1 VKKTITENDV
11 IKFKKETGFIETSNE
26 LSKGNISFAIQSN
39 GTLLNKRMVSYLKE
53 KNIGVGISI
62 DGPKRIHNK
71 CRIFPNGEGSFDIV
85 KKNMNLLK
93 NENMPFGVIS
103 VISDPNDFEEI
114 INFFM
119 NESINSIRCNPVI
132 PFGRSKIGIAEDK
145 LEDYAIAHFKA
156 FKKVLQYFKKTKELI
171 LLDNIIHLL
180 SNILFWDRTYMCMRS
195 PCGAAN
201 HLIHVNWNGD
211 IYPCDSFGG
220 YDNYKI
226 GNILKIDS
234 LENLISSSKI
244 RKELNNRNVE
254 NITQC
259 KSCLWKKF
267 CGGGCPM
274 ESISKYNTLYHS
286 SYLCKY
292 YKKIYE
298 LLLWELIDNKDLVL
312 SYLLAGKGKKIEI
325 KL

>member
-1 VKKTITENDV
+1 MKKTITENDV

-180 SNILFWDRTYMCMRS
+180 SNI
-195 PCGAAN
+195 
-201 HLIHVNWNGD
+201 I
-211 IYPCDSFGG
+211 
-220 YDNYKI
+220 
-226 GNILKIDS
+226 ILGQ
-234 LENLISSSKI
+234 NLYVYAFT
-244 RKELNNRNVE
+244 LWC
-254 NITQC
+254 C
-259 KSCLWKKF
+259 KS
-267 CGGGCPM
+267 
-274 ESISKYNTLYHS
+274 SHS
-286 SYLCKY
+286 CKL
-292 YKKIYE
+292 E
-298 LLLWELIDNKDLVL
+298 WRHL
-312 SYLLAGKGKKIEI
+312 SM
-325 KL
+325 